1 MSVKVYVDAQEV
13 KLKLTELPPKALDA
27 AEGAANEL
35 EQELLSR
42 AQGLASGA
50 VLQVRSGK
58 YLAAI
63 KGDVSRTTETV
74 KGRVYSRDPRVDLF
88 EYGGSTGP
96 HDIEASNAQALVLQV
111 RGGTI
116 FRKSVHHP
124 GGDYGRSALGAG
136 SRGKY
141 SVLFTA
147 LDAMRA
153 EIFEKMYHAVDD
165 AVGID

>member
-1 MSVKVYVDAQEV
+1 MAIKVFVDATQV

-42 AQGLASGA
+42 AQSLASGA

-58 YLAAI
+58 YLAGI
-63 KGDVSRTTETV
+63 KGDVKRSTETV
-74 KGRVYSRDPRVDLF
+74 KGRVYSRDARADLF
-88 EYGGSTGP
+88 EYGGRTGP
-96 HDIEASNAQALVLQV
+96 HEIEASGAQALMLQV
-111 RGGTI
+111 RGGVI

-124 GGDYGRSALGAG
+124 GGDYGRTSVGAD

-141 SVLFTA
+141 SVILTA
-147 LDAMRA
+147 MDAMRA
-153 EIFEKMYHAVDD
+153 EIFTKMYRAVDD